1 MRTINTRQSGRTIKT
16 FDRVGNLAQKT
27 KGGVT
32 DTKQAAE
39 QSVNQKHQ
47 SGVEYASDKTQKT
60 EARLAAY
67 GVNGAERVGRWGV
80 RETAKTLRRRLGKR
94 TVKIKLPTNQLHASK
109 TRAALSSG
117 KIAGETTAKTAKAS
131 VKATQKAMMTAK
143 KAIQAIIKWGK
154 VLIKAIIS
162 AIKAIAAVIKEL
174 VAIIVAGGWVAVVI
188 ILVIILLAVVV
199 GVVAGDV

>member
-1 MRTINTRQSGRTIKT
+1 MAIKTRQSGRTIKT
-16 FDRVGNLAQKT
+16 FDRAGNLAQKT
-27 KGGVT
+27 KGSVK

-39 QSVNQKHQ
+39 QTINQKHL
-47 SGVEYASDKTQKT
+47 SGVDYASDKTQRA
-60 EARLAAY
+60 EARLAYHGIA
-67 GVNGAERVGRWGV
+67 GAERLGRWGV
-80 RETAKTLRRRLGKR
+80 RETGRLLRRHLRKGSVR
-94 TVKIKLPTNQLHASK
+94 IDLPTNQIHAPK

-117 KIAGETTAKTAKAS
+117 KVAGKTTATTAKAS

-162 AIKAIAAVIKEL
+162 AIKAIAAAIKEL

-199 GVVAGDV
+199 GVVMGEI